1 MSARLLLVEDEA
13 GLARGL
19 VDNFRAEGYDV
30 RHVARGDQAAAAVRE
45 YRPDVLV
52 LDVLLPGRSG
62 LDVLSDLRRQG
73 DRVPVLMLTA
83 RGEVVD
89 RVVGLELGA
98 DDYLAKPFA
107 LRELVARVRALLR
120 RSTAATA
127 PVSVA
132 ALELGGVRF
141 DFLALTAESRRGPVE
156 LTAHDILVLKVL
168 AERRGEIVP
177 RIDIVEEVSG
187 LDSEATLRKVD
198 NHVVALRRA
207 IGDDPRHPRFI
218 HTVRGS
224 GYRLARA
231 DNA

>member
-19 VDNFRAEGYDV
+19 LDNFRAEGYDV

-52 LDVLLPGRSG
+52 LDILLPGRSG

-168 AERRGEIVP
+168 AERRGEVVP

>member
-1 MSARLLLVEDEA
+1 MRILIVEDDASLASGIAQILQGDGHAVDTMKSGEQA
-13 GLARGL
+13 LLATGLEHFGL
-19 VDNFRAEGYDV
+19 VILDIGLPGIDGFEVLRKLRSTDH
-30 RHVARGDQAAAAVRE
+30 RL
-45 YRPDVLV
+45 PVLV
-52 LDVLLPGRSG
+52 LTARD
-62 LDVLSDLRRQG
+62 QIE
-73 DRVPVLMLTA
+73 DRVH
-83 RGEVVD
+83 
-89 RVVGLELGA
+89 GLELGA
-98 DDYLAKPFA
+98 DDYMVKPFA
-107 LRELVARVRALLR
+107 MPELVARVRALLR
-120 RSTAATA
+120 RSTGGA

-156 LTAHDILVLKVL
+156 LTGHDILVLKVL

-207 IGDDPRHPRFI
+207 IGDDPRRPRFI

-224 GYRLARA
+224 GYRLAPA
-231 DNA
+231 DNG

>member
-1 MSARLLLVEDEA
+1 VSARLLLVEDET

-120 RSTAATA
+120 RSTGAA

-141 DFLALTAESRRGPVE
+141 DFLALTAESRRGPIE

-207 IGDDPRHPRFI
+207 IGDDPRRPRFI

-231 DNA
+231 DNG

>member
-19 VDNFRAEGYDV
+19 LDNFRAEGYDV

>member
-1 MSARLLLVEDEA
+1 MSSRLLLVEDEA

-89 RVVGLELGA
+89 RVVGRELGA

-107 LRELVARVRALLR
+107 LRELVAPVLR
-120 RSTAATA
+120 RC
-127 PVSVA
+127 
-132 ALELGGVRF
+132 R
-141 DFLALTAESRRGPVE
+141 SRRSSSAACASTSWP
-156 LTAHDILVLKVL
+156 
-168 AERRGEIVP
+168 
-177 RIDIVEEVSG
+177 
-187 LDSEATLRKVD
+187 
-198 NHVVALRRA
+198 
-207 IGDDPRHPRFI
+207 
-218 HTVRGS
+218 
-224 GYRLARA
+224 
-231 DNA
+231 

>member
-1 MSARLLLVEDEA
+1 MSSRLLLVEDEA

-120 RSTAATA
+120 RSTGAA

-132 ALELGGVRF
+132 ALELGGVHF

-207 IGDDPRHPRFI
+207 IGDDPRRPRFI

-231 DNA
+231 DNG

>member
-1 MSARLLLVEDEA
+1 MTRLLLVEDEA
-13 GLARGL
+13 ALARGL
-19 VDNFRAEGYDV
+19 ADNFRAEGYEV
-30 RHVARGDQAAAAVRE
+30 RHVARGDEARAALHDF
-45 YRPDVLV
+45 RPDVV
-52 LDVLLPGRSG
+52 LLDIALPGRSG
-62 LDVLSDLRRQG
+62 LDVLRELRQAG

-83 RGEVVD
+83 RAEVVD

-120 RSTAATA
+120 RSAA
-127 PVSVA
+127 PVA
-132 ALELGGVRF
+132 AAQLELGGVLF
-141 DFLALTAESRRGPVE
+141 DFRALTAASSSGPVE

-168 AERRGEIVP
+168 AERRGDIVP
-177 RIDIVEEVSG
+177 RIDIVEEVAG

-207 IGDDPRHPRFI
+207 IGDDPRRPRFI

-231 DNA
+231 DNG

>member
-1 MSARLLLVEDEA
+1 VSSRLLVVEDEA

-45 YRPDVLV
+45 YRPDLLV

-120 RSTAATA
+120 RSAGAD
-127 PVSVA
+127 PVPVA

-141 DFLALTAESRRGPVE
+141 DFLALTAESRSGPVE

-207 IGDDPRHPRFI
+207 IGDDPRRPRFI

-231 DNA
+231 DNG

>member
-1 MSARLLLVEDEA
+1 VSARLLLVEDEA

-19 VDNFRAEGYDV
+19 LDNFRAEGYDV

-127 PVSVA
+127 PVAVA

-207 IGDDPRHPRFI
+207 IGDDPRRPRFI

>member
-1 MSARLLLVEDEA
+1 VSARLLVVEDEA

-45 YRPDVLV
+45 YRPDLLV

-120 RSTAATA
+120 RSAGAD

-141 DFLALTAESRRGPVE
+141 DFLALTAESRSGPVE

-207 IGDDPRHPRFI
+207 IGDDPRRPRFI

-231 DNA
+231 DNG

>member
-1 MSARLLLVEDEA
+1 MSSRLLLVEDEA

-120 RSTAATA
+120 RSTGAA

-132 ALELGGVRF
+132 ALELAGVRF
-141 DFLALTAESRRGPVE
+141 DFLALTAKSRRGPVE

-168 AERRGEIVP
+168 AERRSEVVP

-207 IGDDPRHPRFI
+207 IGDDPRRPRFI

-231 DNA
+231 DNG

>member
-1 MSARLLLVEDEA
+1 VSARLLLVEDEA

-19 VDNFRAEGYDV
+19 LDNFRAEGYDV

-120 RSTAATA
+120 RSTGAAPA
-127 PVSVA
+127 SVA

-141 DFLALTAESRRGPVE
+141 DFVALTAESRHGPVE

-207 IGDDPRHPRFI
+207 IGDDPRRPRFI

-224 GYRLARA
+224 GYRLVRA
-231 DNA
+231 DNG